1 MYELIVLACLIAEPA
16 RCEEFPVP
24 FQEPMGIMACMRQ
37 GQLHL
42 AEWVADHPRWAV
54 RRWSCGLPRA

>member
-1 MYELIVLACLIAEPA
+1 MYELIVIACLIAHPA
-16 RCEEFPVP
+16 RCEEFAVP
-24 FQEPMGIMACMRQ
+24 FQEPMGMTACLRE

-42 AEWVADHPRWAV
+42 AEWVAGHPDWLI

>member
-1 MYELIVLACLIAEPA
+1 MYELIVLACLMAQPA
-16 RCEEFPVP
+16 RCEEFPIP
-24 FQEPMGIMACMRQ
+24 FQEPMGIMGCMRQ

-42 AEWVADHPRWAV
+42 AEWVSEHPNWVV